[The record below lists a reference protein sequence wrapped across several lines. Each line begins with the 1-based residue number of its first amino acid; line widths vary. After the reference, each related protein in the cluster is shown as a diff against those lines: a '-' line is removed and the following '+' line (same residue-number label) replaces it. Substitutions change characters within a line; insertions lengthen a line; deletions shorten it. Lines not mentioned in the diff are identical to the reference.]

1 MNIFAKIR
9 EKRAQKAQLRRFGQ
23 FANVF
28 ASLQRLEKSGLLAW
42 EAKSRRLFIAQPLA
56 VVMLAQG
63 YDRWRNFLNNVFLYH
78 MYNLQ
83 NRQWQD
89 HIINEQAKAVRQRKK
104 EVVVLTK
111 AETERIRRAVR
122 DNIPAEAVELPPIK
136 PSEFFIIADTATV
149 TDASPSEQPKAEIT
163 WVGEYD
169 PDTGTLDMAEW
180 KDIKHVIK
188 DGNK

>member
-89 HIINEQAKAVRQRKK
+89 HIINDPPGEK
-104 EVVVLTK
+104 
-111 AETERIRRAVR
+111 RRHQIQHNGQQHADAAQQIMVF
-122 DNIPAEAVELPPIK
+122 K
-136 PSEFFIIADTATV
+136 FFQIV
-149 TDASPSEQPKAEIT
+149 F
-163 WVGEYD
+163 
-169 PDTGTLDMAEW
+169 
-180 KDIKHVIK
+180 
-188 DGNK
+188 